1 MTTSELS
8 ELFGILSVLM
18 PKIES
23 NPHHLLSPKAQSI
36 FSIEKRVDLE
46 YHEHR
51 AYFKAIENGE
61 IIPKVYH
68 VSINELSSYTRCEV
82 TRRENYYNATCT
94 CERVLTLKE
103 NSHDFNVIYLTDD
116 GKVKEVMYHPT
127 SEEIM
132 INKGGVW
139 GSRHKIK
146 IPNYKDYDDV
156 DAYMFQLSTVK
167 NISTEEENIM
177 KFFMFLQKFKSSRK
191 RLPKF
196 STNIKLISLSKL
208 LELYDQN

>member
-36 FSIEKRVDLE
+36 FSIEKLLNLE
-46 YHEHR
+46 YEEDC
-51 AYFKAIENGE
+51 AYFKAIKNGE
-61 IIPKVYH
+61 IIPKVYL
-68 VSINELSSYTRCEV
+68 VSINELSSYTRCEI
-82 TRRENYYNATCT
+82 TRPEYYDSGTCSYK
-94 CERVLTLKE
+94 RVLTMKE
-103 NSHDFNVIYLTDD
+103 NSHDFNVINLTDD

-127 SEEIM
+127 SEEII

-196 STNIKLISLSKL
+196 STNIELISLSKL
-208 LELYDQN
+208 LELYDKE

>member
-36 FSIEKRVDLE
+36 FSIEELVDME
-46 YHEHR
+46 YNVYR

-61 IIPKVYH
+61 IIPKEYL
-68 VSINELSSYTRCEV
+68 VSINELSSYTSCEV
-82 TRRENYYNATCT
+82 IRRKSYYNATCT
-94 CERVLTLKE
+94 CERVLTVKV
-103 NSHDFNVIYLTDD
+103 NSHVFNVIYLTDD

-132 INKGGVW
+132 IIKGINLG
-139 GSRHKIK
+139 RPPIIK

-167 NISTEEENIM
+167 DFSTEEENIM

-196 STNIKLISLSKL
+196 STNIELISLSKL
-208 LELYDQN
+208 LELYD